1 MSNYQAAIVEPVMQ
15 TNFIVNLNSAR
26 ANGDYKALA
35 SIIRYTVDFSRG
47 FTRLVENEQAKV
59 HFE

>member
-1 MSNYQAAIVEPVMQ
+1 MQ
-15 TNFIVNLNSAR
+15 TNYIANFNAAK

-47 FTRLVENEQAKV
+47 FTKLVVNEQAV
-59 HFE
+59 AHFK